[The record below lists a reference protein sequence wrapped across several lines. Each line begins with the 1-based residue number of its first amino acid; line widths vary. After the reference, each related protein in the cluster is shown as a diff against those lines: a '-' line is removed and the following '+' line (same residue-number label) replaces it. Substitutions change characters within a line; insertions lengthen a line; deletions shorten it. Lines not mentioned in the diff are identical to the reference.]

1 MSLSARDTRPVRGRL
16 SLLLIV
22 AVLGGCGGGSS
33 SSEDPSPE
41 SIVERTT
48 TETGAQKSFHFKL
61 DVENPAPSSSGL
73 SLTFA
78 DGDIVVPDR
87 LKAEIA
93 GTFNGIPITTEIVF
107 AGPKQYLLNPLSKD
121 WQSFST
127 DTSPLAFFSPA
138 KGVLAAVKGA
148 TGLRVAGTRTVGGVE
163 SYHLVGKLE
172 ARYVSDFLG
181 NEPSDREADAEIDV
195 GKDDGLVRKL
205 TLSGPISEDE
215 PDNAKRTV
223 TLSRFNEQVTIEAP
237 AAG

>member
-1 MSLSARDTRPVRGRL
+1 MRSLYF
-16 SLLLIV
+16 LLIA
-22 AVLGGCGGGSS
+22 AVLGGCGGDSS
-33 SSEDPSPE
+33 SKDPSPE

-78 DGDIVVPDR
+78 EGDVVVPDR
-87 LKAEIA
+87 LQAKVA
-93 GTFNGIPITTEIVF
+93 GTFNGIPITTRIVF
-107 AGPKQYLLNPLSKD
+107 AGPKQYLLNPLSKS

-127 DTSPLAFFSPA
+127 KTSPIAFFSPA

-148 TGLRVAGTRTVGGVE
+148 TGLELDGTRTVGGVE
-163 SYHLVGKLE
+163 SYHLVGKVK

-181 NEPSDREADAEIDV
+181 NEPSEREADAEIDV
-195 GKDDGLVRKL
+195 GKDDGLVRQL
-205 TLSGPISEDE
+205 TLSGRIVDDE
-215 PDNAKRTV
+215 PDEAKRTL

>member
-1 MSLSARDTRPVRGRL
+1 MRGRL
-16 SLLLIV
+16 SFLLVV
-22 AVLGGCGGGSS
+22 AALGGCGGSS
-33 SSEDPSPE
+33 TSDEPSPE

-48 TETGAQKSFHFKL
+48 AETGAQKSFHFKL
-61 DVENPAPSSSGL
+61 EVESPAPSSSGL

-93 GTFNGIPITTEIVF
+93 GTFNGIPISTQIVF

-127 DTSPLAFFSPA
+127 STSPIAFFSPA

-148 TGLRVAGTRTVGGVE
+148 TGLEVAGTRTVGGVE

-205 TLSGPISEDE
+205 TLSGPIAADE
-215 PDNAKRTV
+215 PDNAKRTL

>member
-1 MSLSARDTRPVRGRL
+1 MRGL
-16 SLLLIV
+16 FFLLVV
-22 AVLGGCGGGSS
+22 AALGGCGGSS
-33 SSEDPSPE
+33 TSTDPSPE

-61 DVENPAPSSSGL
+61 EVENPAPSSSGL

-87 LKAEIA
+87 LQAKVA
-93 GTFNGIPITTEIVF
+93 GTFNGIPITTQIVF
-107 AGPKQYLLNPLSKD
+107 AGPMQYLLNPLSKD

-127 DTSPLAFFSPA
+127 DTSPIAFFSPA

-148 TGLRVAGTRTVGGVE
+148 TDLELAGTRTVGGVE
-163 SYHLVGKLE
+163 SYRLVGKLK

-181 NEPSDREADAEIDV
+181 NEPSEREADAEIDV
-195 GKDDGLVRKL
+195 GKDDGLVREL
-205 TLSGPISEDE
+205 TLSGPIAADE
-215 PDNAKRTV
+215 PDNAKRTL